1 MKKETEVYLGDGL
14 YASFDNNC
22 FDFEI
27 RAPRMGTSGD
37 IVDHYIVLGPN
48 EMTEFINFIC
58 SKVGP
63 EVVEKMI
70 KHDWT

>member
-14 YASFDNNC
+14 YASFDNDC
-22 FDFEI
+22 FEI
-27 RAPRMGTSGD
+27 RTPRMGASGD
-37 IVDHYIVLGPN
+37 IVDHYIVLGPY
-48 EMTEFINFIC
+48 EMTEFINFIS